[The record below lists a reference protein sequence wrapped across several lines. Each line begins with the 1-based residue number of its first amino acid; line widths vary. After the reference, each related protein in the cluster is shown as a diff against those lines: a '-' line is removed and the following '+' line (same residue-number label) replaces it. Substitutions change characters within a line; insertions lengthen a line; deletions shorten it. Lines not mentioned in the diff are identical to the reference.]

1 MKEWFVK
8 KSPWSLVGV
17 SLLSL
22 LAGLIIASGL
32 NWTACSRATD
42 KGATA
47 TAASISVPLVNE
59 QGESPF
65 VAVSAKVLPA
75 VVNIRTKKTIKM
87 TPRPNPGGPFDDM
100 FKDFFKDM
108 VPRDQKV
115 EGQGSGIIIDRKGL
129 VLTNN
134 HVVRDVSKGDGELIV
149 RMMNDKTEYTGE
161 VIGADPKTDVAV
173 VKLKLTRDL
182 PEERVAVLGN
192 SDNLKVG
199 DWAIAV
205 GNPFSMRGELNG
217 TVTVGVISA
226 LGRTQIDLPGGP
238 LYQSAIQTDA
248 AINPGNS
255 GGPVVNIKGEV
266 IGVAYAI
273 ESPAGGNVGIGFAI
287 PISLAKKVAGELI
300 QHGKIVRG
308 YLGIVPQ
315 EITPDMVSD
324 LGLKNTEGVVVTN
337 VQSGSPADKG
347 GLQDGDVIVQFNG
360 QKVADVPSFRLMV
373 AEVKPGA
380 DVSLAIVRDRKE
392 KTVRVKVGEMPGE
405 EVAQRTA
412 PEEKAWLGLS
422 VASLASEEAKPFNLK
437 ETEGVV
443 VTTAESGS
451 PADDAGIKPGDVIK
465 KISTYRIANVADYN
479 RAAKDLKND
488 KKAVTFLLRRMDR
501 SRTGQNL
508 FVVVKP

>member
-1 MKEWFVK
+1 
-8 KSPWSLVGV
+8 
-17 SLLSL
+17 
-22 LAGLIIASGL
+22 
-32 NWTACSRATD
+32 
-42 KGATA
+42 
-47 TAASISVPLVNE
+47 
-59 QGESPF
+59 
-65 VAVSAKVLPA
+65 
-75 VVNIRTKKTIKM
+75 
-87 TPRPNPGGPFDDM
+87 
-100 FKDFFKDM
+100 
-108 VPRDQKV
+108 
-115 EGQGSGIIIDRKGL
+115 
-129 VLTNN
+129 
-134 HVVRDVSKGDGELIV
+134 VRDVSKGDGELIV

-161 VIGADPKTDVAV
+161 VIGADPKTDVAI
-173 VKLKLTRDL
+173 VKLKLTKDL
-182 PEERVAVLGN
+182 PEERVATLGN

-226 LGRTQIDLPGGP
+226 LGRTEIDLPGGP

-255 GGPVVNIKGEV
+255 GGPLVNIRGEV
-266 IGVAYAI
+266 IGLTYAI

-380 DVSLAIVRDRKE
+380 DVNLAIVRDRKE

-405 EVAQRTA
+405 EVAQNNP

-437 ETEGVV
+437 EKEGVV

-465 KISTYRIANVADYN
+465 KISTYRIANIADYN
-479 RAAKDLKND
+479 RAAKDLKSD
-488 KKAVTFLLRRMDR
+488 KKAVTFLLRRIDR
-501 SRTGQNL
+501 SGTGQNL